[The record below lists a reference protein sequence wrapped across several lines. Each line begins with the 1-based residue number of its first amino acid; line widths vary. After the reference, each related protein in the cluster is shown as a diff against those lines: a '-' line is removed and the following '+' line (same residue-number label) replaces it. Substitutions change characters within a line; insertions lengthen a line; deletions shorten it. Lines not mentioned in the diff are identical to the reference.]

1 MKRSTSTLALIA
13 GLLMTLF
20 GATAYADPC
29 PPAPGYTDSN
39 MNSEMHTPTFID
51 RSSWYDEL
59 AN

>member
-1 MKRSTSTLALIA
+1 MKRSTATLALIA

-29 PPAPGYTDSN
+29 PPAPGYTDSSMSTD
-39 MNSEMHTPTFID
+39 MNKPTFID
-51 RSSWYDEL
+51 RSSWFDEL